1 MSEEQLE
8 YPEGELI
15 FCEGDVGR
23 ELYVIASGK
32 VQIYHDSAG
41 GPIVIATLG
50 PGEFFGEMAL
60 VDHQPRSASAVTLV
74 ATNLLKYQPASI
86 RELIEDR
93 PGIAER
99 IIKIMAQRLR
109 KTDEAFRQA
118 ILDLR
123 RY

>member
-23 ELYVIASGK
+23 ELYVIASGQ

-109 KTDEAFRQA
+109 KTDEAFRRA